1 MLNSNFVL
9 IFGEK
14 CMSDFSD
21 VYREKTVTYE
31 DVKNFIRVQ
40 FYDRFEN
47 FLFVNHIPNKERYL
61 NPELHEQYLSDKIY
75 ERMNDTLFREIVSDT
90 V

>member
-1 MLNSNFVL
+1 MLNTNFVL

-14 CMSDFSD
+14 CMTDFSD

-40 FYDRFEN
+40 FYDKFEN
-47 FLFVNHIPNKERYL
+47 FLSVHRIPNKERYL
-61 NPELHEQYLSDKIY
+61 NPELHERYLSDKIY
-75 ERMNDTLFREIVSDT
+75 EKMNDTLFHKIVSDT